1 MPAKSAGPTGRQAPD
16 FLPLAFRNN
25 IILMTLDEVYEMKFK
40 SIRPTKIRVAMMA
53 TLAMLLL
60 MTAIVLAQ
68 SGGDFSL
75 SQWTINNG
83 GGTSNGGSF
92 AVSATLGQPDAGAL
106 MSGGQF
112 GLQGG
117 FLPSDPSGAN
127 PPKGGN
133 DIYLPL
139 IVKK

>member
-1 MPAKSAGPTGRQAPD
+1 MKLKPIKPNR
-16 FLPLAFRNN
+16 FRVA
-25 IILMTLDEVYEMKFK
+25 IIL
-40 SIRPTKIRVAMMA
+40 

-60 MTAIVLAQ
+60 MTAMVLAQ

-83 GGTSNGGSF
+83 GGESSGGSF
-92 AVSATLGQPDAGAL
+92 AVSATLGQPDAGVL

-117 FLPSDPSGAN
+117 FGLPEN
-127 PPKGGN
+127 PGSTQPPA
-133 DIYLPL
+133 DHDVYLPM
-139 IVKK
+139 VVMQ